1 MIQRIQTVYL
11 LLALIAMIL
20 TSFVFATWT
29 TPDGMDFIAM
39 ESRVLL
45 GAWLIAIVAIVISII
60 SFKKRIVQMRI
71 NTFNMFFILLM
82 SGVVIADIYPFFDLP
97 ENAQLY
103 IGAFLPFAAIFFLSM
118 ANRGI
123 RKDENLV
130 RSLDRIR

>member
-11 LLALIAMIL
+11 LLALVAMIL
-20 TSFVFATWT
+20 TSFVFATWK
-29 TPDGMDFIAM
+29 TPDGIEFTAMDNRI
-39 ESRVLL
+39 LL
-45 GAWLIAIVAIVISII
+45 GAWLISMVAIVISII

-71 NTFNMFFILLM
+71 NTFTMFFILLM
-82 SGVVIADIYPFFDLP
+82 AGVIIADIYPFFELP
-97 ENAQLY
+97 DDAQLH

>member
-20 TSFVFATWT
+20 TSFVFATWK
-29 TPDGMDFIAM
+29 TPDGLEFTAMDNRI
-39 ESRVLL
+39 LL
-45 GAWLIAIVAIVISII
+45 GAWLIAMVAIIVAIV

-82 SGVVIADIYPFFDLP
+82 AGVVIADIYPFFELP
-97 ENAQLY
+97 ENAQLH